1 MSANAEKKKNKKKK
15 KKSRKSSDLVEED
28 DDEQERDEPLP
39 RPSTRSGGKGKAP
52 IFILSDPEE
61 SDDEPEEIP
70 GKSKPAKPE
79 KNP

>member
-28 DDEQERDEPLP
+28 DEPLP